1 MTGSL
6 RCETGLQCRQRRRR
20 PPPAHAALACQLRPT
35 HPACLPAC
43 LPACRRPDGGLLRL
57 PLRPGNSQLSQGA
70 LQGSVVGDSDTRRA
84 HRWRIGRASL
94 LTGSA
99 EPDRT
104 ALDEGAARDGIGRS
118 QGGGC
123 PVPGAWC
130 LVPGAWCR
138 ERTVLRCAAAV
149 TPARLMA
156 PRPAP
161 ARHALK
167 RRAPRARS
175 ADPAASGDSTMSSA
189 REGGARLQLKE
200 QWGPGAQH
208 AGSGDASGFAT
219 SADR

>member
-130 LVPGAWCR
+130 LVPRTHRAALRSCGDPGQIDGAPSGSS
-138 ERTVLRCAAAV
+138 AARV
-149 TPARLMA
+149 E
-156 PRPAP
+156 
-161 ARHALK
+161 
-167 RRAPRARS
+167 APRAAGPQCRS
-175 ADPAASGDSTMSSA
+175 RSIGRLNHVERTRRWRSLAAQG
-189 REGGARLQLKE
+189 RV
-200 QWGPGAQH
+200 
-208 AGSGDASGFAT
+208 ASENGKNRTTRA
-219 SADR
+219 SPVVKC